1 MNQDQFDNEGDPQ
14 QQFLDAFKELLEVQ
28 NQRMYNGNDMLNQYC
43 PQLQYPVIL
52 PTQIPNTFIINMG
65 PYLPHIQQPQIH
77 PQQTQQARMAPQ
89 IQQNQFLNHQSI
101 KEEEHEEKKQPKN
114 WLQQRK

>member
-1 MNQDQFDNEGDPQ
+1 MNQNQLDNEADPQ

-65 PYLPHIQQPQIH
+65 PYYPHIQQPQIH
-77 PQQTQQARMAPQ
+77 PQQAQQARLAPQ
-89 IQQNQFLNHQSI
+89 TQQNQFFNNQSI
-101 KEEEHEEKKQPKN
+101 KEEEHDDNKQSKSC
-114 WLQQRK
+114 LQQRK